1 MNTARFTLSAIL
13 LVAGIISISLTSRT
27 YAQTLILARPFQHA
41 GLIFSSPLSF
51 EHPPALIKPITLEF
65 GTIDEID
72 VQPTTQQ
79 QVAVETIVTPTP
91 SPDSLTDTHPDYTTG
106 LVTPT
111 PTLLPTST
119 PLPQTSPPE
128 TPTTTPQQHVVT
140 SPANPGGLNADVLF
154 GMVNT
159 YRATKGLPAFQK
171 DDKSCSLA
179 ALSCSGSR

>member
-1 MNTARFTLSAIL
+1 MF
-13 LVAGIISISLTSRT
+13 
-27 YAQTLILARPFQHA
+27 
-41 GLIFSSPLSF
+41 
-51 EHPPALIKPITLEF
+51 
-65 GTIDEID
+65 
-72 VQPTTQQ
+72 QPTTQQ

-171 DDKSCSLA
+171 DDRSCSLA
-179 ALSCSGSR
+179 ASRAPEVDNEVATGTMHSGLRARNPTVLE